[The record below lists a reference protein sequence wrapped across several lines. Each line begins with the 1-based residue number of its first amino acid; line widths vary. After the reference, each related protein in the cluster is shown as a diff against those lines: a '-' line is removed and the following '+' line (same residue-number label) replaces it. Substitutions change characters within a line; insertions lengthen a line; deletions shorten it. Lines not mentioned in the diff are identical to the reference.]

1 MIRRLCLLS
10 REYPPDTAWGGI
22 ARAVETEAR
31 ALAAAGVEVHVITLA
46 PDGAERSYRD
56 AGVEVHRIAEPRLAD
71 APEDMSYVR
80 IGMWSRAVSEKYWE
94 LDSAFGFD
102 AVEAPDY
109 HGEALHL
116 YRRPETPLVIWLH
129 TLLGIAWE
137 GEGAELYGNE
147 RGWAGLELAALGS
160 ADVLIGTSDLILAE
174 TRRHLGERMPPA
186 RKIPYVFDP
195 EDFPA
200 RRGSRRDG
208 APVRALFVGRI
219 EPRKGVDRALMAVAA
234 ARRRG
239 TDVRLTVIGRDDF
252 GHRWELEE
260 LCASLG
266 ADGVQF
272 LPEMDRD
279 ALVAHLNAADCALLP
294 SRFESFHLAAL
305 EALSCGVPVITSD
318 RTGVGS
324 WFDRATGMARLPI
337 DDAGEFAERAAT
349 LLADGGWLEHAGRA
363 AASRVRE
370 LFDPAAT
377 GAQILELH
385 EELQAGFR
393 PGSAGHW
400 PDGARA
406 REMELHPL
414 LDGRD

>member
-1 MIRRLCLLS
+1 VKLAIVVPVKSPRRAKHRLEAVLTEPD
-10 REYPPDTAWGGI
+10 RERLATTMARDVFQIVAGLWDYGRLVISDDPDVLEEGRRFGLDPLIDRVSQGQSA
-22 ARAVETEAR
+22 AVQQGF
-31 ALAAAGVEVHVITLA
+31 AAA
-46 PDGAERSYRD
+46 
-56 AGVEVHRIAEPRLAD
+56 
-71 APEDMSYVR
+71 
-80 IGMWSRAVSEKYWE
+80 W
-94 LDSAFGFD
+94 
-102 AVEAPDY
+102 
-109 HGEALHL
+109 
-116 YRRPETPLVIWLH
+116 
-129 TLLGIAWE
+129 
-137 GEGAELYGNE
+137 E
-147 RGWAGLELAALGS
+147 RGYTAALTIPG
-160 ADVLIGTSDLILAE
+160 DV
-174 TRRHLGERMPPA
+174 P
-186 RKIPYVFDP
+186 
-195 EDFPA
+195 
-200 RRGSRRDG
+200 
-208 APVRALFVGRI
+208 
-219 EPRKGVDRALMAVAA
+219 GVTA
-234 ARRRG
+234 
-239 TDVRLTVIGRDDF
+239 T
-252 GHRWELEE
+252 ELEE

-406 REMELHPL
+406 GEMELHPL
-414 LDGRD
+414 LDSGD

>member
-22 ARAVETEAR
+22 ARAVHTEAR

-46 PDGAERSYRD
+46 PDGIERSYRD

-94 LDSAFGFD
+94 IDSAVGFD

-109 HGEALHL
+109 YGEALHL
-116 YRRPETPLVIWLH
+116 YRREETPLVIWLH
-129 TLLGIAWE
+129 TPLGVALE

-147 RGWAGLELAALGS
+147 RGWAGLELAAVRS
-160 ADVLIGTSDLILAE
+160 ADLVIGTSDLIIDE
-174 TRRHLGERMPPA
+174 IRRRLGEQMPPA
-186 RKIPYVFDP
+186 RKIPYAFDP

-200 RRGSRRDG
+200 KVRSRSNG
-208 APVRALFVGRI
+208 EAVRALFVGRI
-219 EPRKGVDRALMAVAA
+219 EPRKGVDHALRAVAE

-239 TDVRLTVIGRDDF
+239 TDVRLTVVGRDDF
-252 GHRWELEE
+252 GHRWELDE
-260 LCASLG
+260 LC
-266 ADGVQF
+266 
-272 LPEMDRD
+272 D
-279 ALVAHLNAADCALLP
+279 ALGPDAVEFRDETDREGLIAQMDAADCALLP

-324 WFDRATGMARLPI
+324 WFDLDTGMARLPLE
-337 DDAGEFAERAAT
+337 DEFAARAAT
-349 LLADGGWLEHAGRA
+349 LLADEAWLARGGEA
-363 AASRVRE
+363 AARRVRDM
-370 LFDPAAT
+370 FHPSAT
-377 GAQILELH
+377 ATQILDLH
-385 EELQAGFR
+385 DELQAAFR
-393 PGSAGHW
+393 PGSSGHW
-400 PDGARA
+400 PDGDRH
-406 REMELHPL
+406 REMELHSVH
-414 LDGRD
+414 DSRD